1 MFGRYGY
8 KQHSAAD
15 TVTSNYVQHSSVVP
29 PTEVSSASRLA
40 ALMGKFEAVYESV
53 YTTPPA
59 AGTNQSKVG
68 SPRGRTVATHAIAH
82 SDQQLMA
89 RTAAALAASYR
100 PRIEFLLQRERN
112 AQQLTGKEV
121 ASEKAVD
128 RRVSPP
134 GRDESR
140 FSTEA
145 YLKGRAV
152 READWILCCINA
164 LEQPGFY
171 LSQVEFNMLQSSER
185 FMVDYYGGPTTGNLS
200 DALMVEKRPL
210 GDVYV
215 IRLENAEPSL
225 TPACTGIVIVN

>member
-15 TVTSNYVQHSSVVP
+15 TVTSNYMYVQHSSVVP
-29 PTEVSSASRLA
+29 QTEVSSASRLA

-112 AQQLTGKEV
+112 AQQLTEREV
-121 ASEKAVD
+121 ASEKAAD
-128 RRVSPP
+128 RKVSPP

-140 FSTEA
+140 F
-145 YLKGRAV
+145 
-152 READWILCCINA
+152 
-164 LEQPGFY
+164 
-171 LSQVEFNMLQSSER
+171 
-185 FMVDYYGGPTTGNLS
+185 
-200 DALMVEKRPL
+200 
-210 GDVYV
+210 
-215 IRLENAEPSL
+215 
-225 TPACTGIVIVN
+225 